1 MRSFLVALFLTFA
14 VPAAAQPV
22 VQCKINGAFA
32 PCPAVSIETSKL
44 VDGAAFVTL
53 TGSQILTNKTINC
66 SSNTCSNIANT
77 ALVNSSITVTAG
89 TGLIGGGGVS
99 LGGSVPLAV
108 AYGTSSGTA
117 TQGNDVRLLP
127 TPSGAGGTYYDTGSA
142 IARLAAG
149 TANYLY
155 QANGA
160 AAPSWVSTLTGI
172 AISCSS
178 NTCSNIANAALLSGI
193 DATKI
198 GSGGVSNTVFGYIA
212 NLTSDAQAQINL
224 LLPASS
230 SKLPPTP
237 TAANKLLYDT
247 GSAYAE
253 TAACSSA
260 STVLVGGSPPACAA
274 VPDAALSSNV
284 VTLTGSQILTNKTL
298 NCANNTCTVRLGSD
312 VSGITPVANGGTNSS
327 TALSGNRPIVSSGG
341 KLVETASACG
351 AGTMLQGGSAPDCTA
366 AAALSTSLTTP
377 SVTSTGQLS
386 LNAAAANN
394 VVIGASGAVTATISS
409 TGVTFAQPLGMGSQK
424 ITGAAQ
430 GTAAG
435 EALVYPWITAT
446 NGQATLAS
454 AYTFSTTAG
463 TFEDVGLT
471 YTLPSAG
478 TYTVCYSARGR
489 AQSSVAG
496 PFVTARLFNTTDSA
510 AITDSEAILAYAPSA
525 NILAL
530 SSASTCRLVTIASSK
545 AIKLQAAFTG
555 SGTIAAKTVDSDG
568 NGKTVMWYVKNSDQ

>member
-1 MRSFLVALFLTFA
+1 MKRFLVALASILALVTSARGQNYLACQVGGIVTKCPTDARLAVGAFILNPYINWASPGSLGSGTASTIRGTTITATTQFSGSGAGLT
-14 VPAAAQPV
+14 VLPAAAIVGTLSGV
-22 VQCKINGAFA
+22 VIDCA
-32 PCPAVSIETSKL
+32 
-44 VDGAAFVTL
+44 
-53 TGSQILTNKTINC
+53 
-66 SSNTCSNIANT
+66 
-77 ALVNSSITVTAG
+77 
-89 TGLIGGGGVS
+89 
-99 LGGSVPLAV
+99 
-108 AYGTSSGTA
+108 
-117 TQGNDVRLLP
+117 
-127 TPSGAGGTYYDTGSA
+127 
-142 IARLAAG
+142 
-149 TANYLY
+149 
-155 QANGA
+155 
-160 AAPSWVSTLTGI
+160 
-172 AISCSS
+172 S

-394 VVIGASGAVTATISS
+394 VVIGANGAVTATISS

-530 SSASTCRLVTIASSK
+530 SSASTCRLVTIAGSK

-555 SGTIAAKTVDSDG
+555 SGTIAVKTVDSDG